1 MHGTDIRILLTRGLR
16 KGGSWGIV
24 QVSYSLCASQLLF
37 KNCYNSYTKPR
48 RAAGNCKVA
57 GWENPLLYF
66 FFLLFFF
73 LLPSKRT
80 SRKTALHL
88 QTHAFWTK
96 KNFFFKKARNLFFWH
111 LDSYS
116 FLHAWSLAVRLQLC
130 VGPLDRCKASRLLRV
145 LDHRSVAEVILV
157 PRLDA
162 EGTLSAHA
170 PHRLLHVHRS
180 DVLQARETN
189 VQRAERTWERL
200 QVNGWTR
207 LQ

>member
-96 KNFFFKKARNLFFWH
+96 KKFFKSTKSLLLAPWLVLF
-111 LDSYS
+111 
-116 FLHAWSLAVRLQLC
+116 
-130 VGPLDRCKASRLLRV
+130 PSRLITRCPSPALCRTTRQV
-145 LDHRSVAEVILV
+145 QGVPFVVRTRSPLGSRSNTGPTSGCWRHVECACAA
-157 PRLDA
+157 P
-162 EGTLSAHA
+162 SASHL
-170 PHRLLHVHRS
+170 P
-180 DVLQARETN
+180 
-189 VQRAERTWERL
+189 
-200 QVNGWTR
+200 
-207 LQ
+207 